1 VVCLNRVVL
10 RLLEQTSRLP
20 ACWRSGPG
28 ENAWPIGCAPHRG
41 SLDQRASRRPWR
53 CVIASREG
61 SWQYAE
67 DFVPEDTVVKA
78 ARRRAADAGI
88 TPVSSGA
95 GAALRFLAALVQARS
110 VVEVG
115 TGTGVSGL
123 WLLRGMAPDGVL
135 TTVDLEGE
143 HLRLA
148 REAFTAEGVPATR
161 TRLITGR
168 ALDVLPRLADGSY
181 DLVFIDGP
189 SDEIKA
195 CIEESVRLLRPG
207 GLVVVGAAFGRDKVA
222 DPAQR
227 DAETVA
233 RRGAVNAMR
242 DDERFLPV
250 LLSSGD
256 GLLAAIVV

>member
-1 VVCLNRVVL
+1 VRQKQPEDEVR
-10 RLLEQTSRLP
+10 
-20 ACWRSGPG
+20 
-28 ENAWPIGCAPHRG
+28 PIGCAPHRARI
-41 SLDQRASRRPWR
+41 DQRPGRRPWR
-53 CVIASREG
+53 CAIASREG

-88 TPVSSGA
+88 TPVSPGA
-95 GAALRFLAALVQARS
+95 GAALRFLATLMQAKA

-123 WLLRGMAPDGVL
+123 WLLRGMAADGVL

-168 ALDVLPRLADGSY
+168 ALDVLPRLADAAY

-195 CIEESVRLLRPG
+195 CVEESVRLLRPG
-207 GLVVVGAAFGRDKVA
+207 GLIVIGAAFGRDKVA

-227 DAETVA
+227 DADTVA
-233 RRGAVNAMR
+233 RRGAVNALR
-242 DDERFLPV
+242 EDERFLPA
-250 LLSSGD
+250 LLPSGD
-256 GLLAAIVV
+256 GLLVAVLR